1 MTSYHHSDI
10 APDSDAGPQK
20 ACSINIREVSMC
32 VCVCG
37 KQGSWLQVILPQ
49 QQLFES
55 SEHWTAALAHIPD
68 PDVRDKLGRAWS
80 NNGKG
85 RPSDNSDDL
94 NVARWN
100 ELVHELASMSR
111 VWLLGLADQD
121 A

>member
-1 MTSYHHSDI
+1 MRNQHR
-10 APDSDAGPQK
+10 DAGPQRPT
-20 ACSINIREVSMC
+20 AYSQGDY
-32 VCVCG
+32 VCRG

-68 PDVRDKLGRAWS
+68 PDVRDRLGRAWS

-85 RPSDNSDDL
+85 RASDNSDDL

-111 VWLLGLADQD
+111 VWLLGLAGQD

>member
-1 MTSYHHSDI
+1 VS
-10 APDSDAGPQK
+10 
-20 ACSINIREVSMC
+20 ACVCVCVC